1 MRVLLLPLVLLL
13 VGLWLL
19 WNGKVPRWVGVAV
32 LIVALIGFAWAAL
45 EVERLRTLLGWPS

>member
-45 EVERLRTLLGWPS
+45 EVERLRTLLGWP